1 MSFISEF
8 LSPLKW
14 SIAIGVLTELDKYR
28 LQSRPHNHKVS
39 IVRSAL
45 LPFLRSSSMHP
56 SNIKIRA
63 EDLDRRVTI
72 LNKWW
77 TGLLEMLNGK
87 SGALYSG
94 NDRPVVLEAAMAI
107 MTRPEWKMVP
117 CSMSSRSDRLPRP
130 SLKSRSTTS
139 LGSTAS
145 DFLVDSVLHNV
156 KNLYTQNL
164 LAQMA
169 FVVDKMG
176 TRSVP
181 ASLVTF
187 CGKAA
192 AYAFFYCDGIAE
204 ILVRLWKIPRGPLQR
219 ILAEYGMQRA
229 GPSRDVI
236 ERVNANFPVHLHNLS
251 FHSFPSTMR
260 HLRNRPQLPI
270 ATGYIPWHGPW
281 IGRWSGK
288 DTDLFFCFV
297 KSYFD
302 LFCHHTPAGSSLEDQ
317 ICAPGYLL
325 VLAQLL
331 VRLDATVQT
340 ADSLSRGTP
349 NEITGSL
356 MDRPVEEAN
365 ESATVIPLAINNT
378 YQPIAENRLIRL
390 IRDSLLGSSSLP
402 LEGQICLAESF
413 EKLMKAASQVI
424 APSDHVSCFAL
435 CDFLEEA
442 LVILHRFDS
451 NIGNKLEIITWPFWL
466 SVCQAMT
473 RSYNTMA
480 QVRLCAFLYGTWNML
495 IKDETRRRAVCLE
508 WLLREDVFEGLF
520 NHWCPMVRAYFMRLL
535 VWRLGRLQSATSTLN
550 LYDSLVTLNIFIH
563 ADNSSERS
571 LMLYYTDSGAFGTST
586 FTGSRYPK

>member
-1 MSFISEF
+1 MNCGAPFEPLTVSSISKSF
-8 LSPLKW
+8 SPLEW
-14 SIAIGVLTELDKYR
+14 PLVMRISTEFGQNR
-28 LQSRPHNHKVS
+28 FQARPHNQKVS
-39 IVRSAL
+39 VVRSSL
-45 LPFLRSSSMHP
+45 LPFLRSFSVHP
-56 SNIKIRA
+56 SNTKIRA
-63 EDLDRRVTI
+63 EDLDRRVTV

-87 SGALYSG
+87 SGASYSG
-94 NDRPVVLEAAMAI
+94 NERPVILEAAMAI
-107 MTRPEWKMVP
+107 MVRPEWTTVP
-117 CSMSSRSDRLPRP
+117 CSVSSRSDRLPRP

-187 CGKAA
+187 CGKAV

-204 ILVRLWKIPRGPLQR
+204 ILVRLWKTPHGVLQR
-219 ILAEYGMQRA
+219 ILAEHGMQRI
-229 GPSRDVI
+229 GPPKVAV

-251 FHSFPSTMR
+251 FRSLPNTMR

-270 ATGYIPWHGPW
+270 ATSYIPWHGPW

-302 LFCHHTPAGSSLEDQ
+302 LFCQHAPARSSIGDR

-325 VLAQLL
+325 ILAQLL
-331 VRLDATVQT
+331 IRLDATVQKV
-340 ADSLSRGTP
+340 DSVSRGTP
-349 NEITGSL
+349 SEITGSL
-356 MDRPVEEAN
+356 MDHPAEEAN
-365 ESATVIPLAINNT
+365 EPATVIPPSINNT

-390 IRDSLLGSSSLP
+390 MRDSLLGSSNLSG
-402 LEGQICLAESF
+402 EGQIYLAESF
-413 EKLMKAASQVI
+413 EKIVKAASQII
-424 APSDHVSCFAL
+424 APSDHISCFAL

-442 LVILHRFDS
+442 LVILDRFETS
-451 NIGNKLEIITWPFWL
+451 IKNELEIIDWPFWL
-466 SVCQAMT
+466 LVLQAMT
-473 RSYNTMA
+473 TSHNTMA

-495 IKDETRRRAVCLE
+495 IKDETRRRALCLG
-508 WLLREDVFEGLF
+508 WLLREDIFEAF
-520 NHWCPMVRAYFMRLL
+520 FDHWCPMVRAYFMRLL
-535 VWRLGRLQSATSTLN
+535 VWRLGRLQPAPSTLN
-550 LYDSLVTLNIFIH
+550 VYDPLVTLKFF
-563 ADNSSERS
+563 
-571 LMLYYTDSGAFGTST
+571 L
-586 FTGSRYPK
+586 